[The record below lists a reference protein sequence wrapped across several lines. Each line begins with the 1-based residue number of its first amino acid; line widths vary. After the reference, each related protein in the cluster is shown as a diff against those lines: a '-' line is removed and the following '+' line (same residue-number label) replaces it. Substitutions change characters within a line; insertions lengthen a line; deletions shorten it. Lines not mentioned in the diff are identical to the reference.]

1 MQAEVI
7 SFRPGHELMTIIMAE
22 CNRLEIN
29 TTEWVLMKIHS
40 ALEEDNAR
48 AELKRV
54 KSRAL
59 NIRMYLKHLHN
70 PEKAKMLLD
79 DLIDSI

>member
-7 SFRPGHELMTIIMAE
+7 SFRPSHQMMTMIMAD
-22 CNRLEIN
+22 CNRLGIN
-29 TTEWVLMKIHS
+29 KTDWILMKVHA

-54 KSRAL
+54 KSRARH
-59 NIRMYLKHLHN
+59 IHMQLKYFHD
-70 PEKAKMLLD
+70 PEKAKALLD

>member
-1 MQAEVI
+1 MQSDTV
-7 SFRPGHELMTIIMAE
+7 SFRPSPEMLTMIMAD
-22 CNRLEIN
+22 CNRLGIN
-29 TTEWVLMKIHS
+29 KTDWILMKVHA
-40 ALEEDNAR
+40 ALEGDYAR

-54 KSRAL
+54 KSRARH
-59 NIRMYLKHLHN
+59 IRMYLKHLHN

>member
-54 KSRAL
+54 KIKAQEAR
-59 NIRMYLKHLHN
+59 RQLKLFHN

>member
-1 MQAEVI
+1 M
-7 SFRPGHELMTIIMAE
+7 MTMIMAD
-22 CNRLEIN
+22 CNRLGIN
-29 TTEWVLMKIHS
+29 KTDWILMKVHA

-59 NIRMYLKHLHN
+59 NIRMHLKHLHN
-70 PEKAKMLLD
+70 PEKAKILLD

>member
-29 TTEWVLMKIHS
+29 TTDWVLMKIHS
-40 ALEEDNAR
+40 ALEGDNAR

-54 KSRAL
+54 KIKAQEAR
-59 NIRMYLKHLHN
+59 RQLKWFHN

>member
-1 MQAEVI
+1 
-7 SFRPGHELMTIIMAE
+7 MAD

-29 TTEWVLMKIHS
+29 KTDWILMKVHA

-54 KSRAL
+54 KIKAQEAR
-59 NIRMYLKHLHN
+59 RQLKWFHN
-70 PEKAKMLLD
+70 PEKAKMILD
-79 DLIDSI
+79 DLIDSITSGQTA

>member
-40 ALEEDNAR
+40 ALDGDNAR

-54 KSRAL
+54 KIKAQEAR
-59 NIRMYLKHLHN
+59 RQLKWLHN
-70 PEKAKMLLD
+70 PEKAKMILD

>member
-1 MQAEVI
+1 MQSEVI
-7 SFRPGHELMTIIMAE
+7 SFRPGHEMMTIIMAE

-29 TTEWVLMKIHS
+29 TTDWVLMKIHS
-40 ALEEDNAR
+40 ALEGDNAR
-48 AELKRV
+48 DEIKRV
-54 KSRAL
+54 KSRARQ
-59 NIRMYLKHLHN
+59 IRIYLKHFHD

>member
-1 MQAEVI
+1 MQSDTV
-7 SFRPGHELMTIIMAE
+7 SFRPSYEMMTMIMAD
-22 CNRLEIN
+22 CNRLGIN
-29 TTEWVLMKIHS
+29 KTDWILMKVHA

-54 KSRAL
+54 KIKAQEAR
-59 NIRMYLKHLHN
+59 RQLKWFHN
-70 PEKAKMLLD
+70 PEKAKMILE

>member
-1 MQAEVI
+1 MQSEVI
-7 SFRPGHELMTIIMAE
+7 SFRPGHEMMTLIMAE

-29 TTEWVLMKIHS
+29 TTDWVLMKIHS
-40 ALEEDNAR
+40 ALEGDNAR

-54 KSRAL
+54 KSRARH
-59 NIRMYLKHLHN
+59 IHMQLKYFHD
-70 PEKAKMLLD
+70 PEKAKALLD